1 MLERRLGAIM
11 TDIPKASAVERAL
24 LVLEALDSSRR
35 GLNISELSRRVQI
48 PKSSTHVIVLT
59 LERLGYVQKN
69 PDSLHY
75 RLGLRAYALG
85 QSMTKSLSISEVA
98 LPHMRV
104 LVDDLRL
111 SAHLAVPDGDQGVYI
126 QKVEAPG
133 LLKIDTYVGRRMDL
147 HCTAVGKV
155 ILAFGPPELLERV
168 LLKPVYIRH
177 TKNTIT
183 TPKLLQREVARVRKF
198 GFAVD
203 DEEEELAVRCVAVP
217 AFRAGRF
224 AAGLS
229 VTGATTQIPITEI
242 EAIAARLRHAAA
254 AFSPAEPAP

>member
-242 EAIAARLRHAAA
+242 ETIAARLRHAAA